1 MKFNKIALAAAVVLG
16 TISSVQAADQGNG
29 VVKFTGTVIDAPC
42 AIDQKSSDQTIDLG
56 SVANVA
62 LADGGSSGPKAFE
75 VRLEKCSLATAKT
88 VKTTFSGAESA
99 GGLLGITGTA
109 KGAGI
114 ALADGD
120 GNSIKLGTPTA
131 GKLLG
136 AGTSETTLAFTAALK
151 GSGGNVSTI
160 VPGEF
165 SSVANFMLTY
175 N

>member
-29 VVKFTGTVIDAPC
+29 VVKFTGSIIDAPC
-42 AIDQKSSDQTIDLG
+42 AIDHDSGDQTIDLG

-62 LADGGSSGPKAFE
+62 LADGGSSAPKAFQI
-75 VRLEKCSLATAKT
+75 RLEKCSLATAKT
-88 VKTTFSGAESA
+88 VKTTFSGAESV
-99 GGLLGITGTA
+99 GGLLGIAGSA

-114 ALADGD
+114 ALADSD
-120 GNSIKLGTPTA
+120 GNSIKLGSPTN

-151 GSGGNVSTI
+151 GNGGNATTI

>member
-1 MKFNKIALAAAVVLG
+1 MKFNKIALAAAVMLG

-42 AIDQKSSDQTIDLG
+42 AINNNSSDQTVDLG

-62 LADGGSSGPKAFE
+62 LADGGSSAPKAFE
-75 VRLEKCSLATAKT
+75 IRLEKCSIATAKT
-88 VKTTFSGAESA
+88 VKTTFSGAENA
-99 GGLLGITGTA
+99 GGLLGITGSA

-114 ALADGD
+114 ALADSD
-120 GNSIKLGTPTA
+120 GNTIKLGTPTA

-136 AGTSETTLAFTAALK
+136 VGTSETTLAFTAALK
-151 GSGGNVSTI
+151 GSGGGVTTI
-160 VPGEF
+160 IPGEF